1 MKDPY
6 KMILRACTPRG
17 CQITGGENVSY
28 SVRSGGWSYEI
39 GRRFPNGRVRRII
52 WFFLLK
58 DEVMWSPP
66 GEADPWR
73 HLTDLNDP
81 KCLDVIKEA
90 IRREVE
96 NDRARGKPK

>member
-17 CQITGGENVSY
+17 YGITGGHVNDAH
-28 SVRSGGWSYEI
+28 SGEWVYQI
-39 GRRFPNGRVRRII
+39 GRKRPLGGVRRVI
-52 WFFLLK
+52 WFLLFRS
-58 DEVMWSPP
+58 EVMWSPP